1 VSSFVPDVVAVIL
14 MFGVFGVLMVVD
26 EEVESSEGRVE
37 RVSSSKALIVIPGEG
52 GAASSS
58 LMDTC

>member
-26 EEVESSEGRVE
+26 EESSEGRVE

>member
-1 VSSFVPDVVAVIL
+1 MSSFVPDVVAVIL

-26 EEVESSEGRVE
+26 EESSEGRVE